1 MADESSSTTV
11 TTSDAD
17 SDPVIDQSRSRT
29 HPLVII
35 LFLVIC
41 TAIAAVS
48 GSAAWYLVQP
58 QSGDLPVL
66 AGEPKSN

>member
-11 TTSDAD
+11 KATD
-17 SDPVIDQSRSRT
+17 SDSDIAIEQSRSRT
-29 HPLVII
+29 HPLVIG

-41 TAIAAVS
+41 TAIAGVS

-66 AGEPKSN
+66 AGEPRSN